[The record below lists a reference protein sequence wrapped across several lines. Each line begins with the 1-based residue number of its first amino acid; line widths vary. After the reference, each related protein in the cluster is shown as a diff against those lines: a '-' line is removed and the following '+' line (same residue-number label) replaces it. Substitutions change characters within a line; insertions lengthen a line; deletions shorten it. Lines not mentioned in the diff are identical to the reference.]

1 MTSSRPI
8 ARPASRARARSL
20 ASRANERTKFHAFE
34 SPPIASS
41 SVAFAFAFA
50 FAFATPLPGR
60 LDAPPNDPPPP
71 LEGAFPPAGRL
82 RRCGGTYPDVFAGA
96 GAFVVV
102 ARVAPPVALAL
113 APPVAL
119 ALAPIPAL
127 APPPLGGGG
136 RSALSGGRSV
146 ESAQSLIDSFARG
159 FVRTSVDR
167 SVVVVCRPSR
177 RAVTVTRA
185 ISRASP
191 PPTTPRAR
199 SCGRFESIRVGFSG
213 G

>member
-1 MTSSRPI
+1 
-8 ARPASRARARSL
+8 
-20 ASRANERTKFHAFE
+20 
-34 SPPIASS
+34 
-41 SVAFAFAFA
+41 
-50 FAFATPLPGR
+50 
-60 LDAPPNDPPPP
+60 
-71 LEGAFPPAGRL
+71 L

-146 ESAQSLIDSFARG
+146 ESAQSLIDSFVHA
-159 FVRTSVDR
+159 FVRTFVDR